1 MEVISENLNLKDLK
15 KNKKVLGIKCV
26 TARNEENRRF
36 KNRYEFD
43 KYQFDSWFIN
53 LLKDKNLIDDDKKI
67 DYNQKVNILNIWW

>member
-1 MEVISENLNLKDLK
+1 VSLVEKRNRKRIEYKIMEVISENLNLKDLK

-43 KYQFDSWFIN
+43 KYQFDS
-53 LLKDKNLIDDDKKI
+53 
-67 DYNQKVNILNIWW
+67 